1 MRICIGQQVIKKAK
15 KKLFQKGPRDC
26 NWKLDQVHLARLDLV
41 IHDAMLKVPK
51 ITRKKQKFPE
61 SARNFIE
68 LQESNRNCQKSTRR
82 YQTVPENKE
91 VPECNR
97 KYQNVPESTKN
108 Y

>member
-68 LQESNRNCQKSTRR
+68 LQESNRNCQK
-82 YQTVPENKE
+82 VPEDTKQYQK
-91 VPECNR
+91 VPQ
-97 KYQNVPESTKN
+97 KLQWSAWMY
-108 Y
+108 